1 MPDRPEVTA
10 AEIARLAGVGRA
22 AVSNWRR
29 RHPDFPK
36 PAGGTEASPTFRLD
50 QVEQWLRDQ
59 GKLAELPLL
68 ERVWRQLET
77 LRDPAGPAAAPLVT
91 AGAVLLLLHRDPA
104 ARTDLA
110 EQPDTRLATA
120 LPKALRRTAT
130 ATLGPDAPTT
140 LDLPLIAGAT
150 HLDLAR
156 LLARLT
162 TDTDPATAYEHLL
175 TRHAEANPRLQ
186 PPLPTDT
193 AALLAALAEPGPV
206 PAASAES
213 GAAPAVPGPAPAA
226 FAEHGRA
233 PAALAES
240 GSAPAALAEP
250 GAAPAEPGRVPAAS
264 AEAGSASAALAGP
277 GSVPA
282 DSAESGLAPA
292 AFAEPGRAP
301 AALAEPG
308 STPADSAESGRAPAA
323 VAEPGAA
330 SAVPGRV
337 PAVLAE
343 SGPVPAASG
352 ESGRASVALAEPG
365 PVSADPAGVGRV
377 LLDPACGTGGLLL
390 AADAVGGR
398 LGQEADPALAGVALL
413 RLALA
418 APADAPG
425 PLPLDVR
432 PGDALRAD
440 AFPGRTA
447 DAVLCRPP
455 YNERD
460 WGHDQLQYDSRWPG
474 RLVPPRGESELAW
487 VLHCLAHTR
496 PGGTAVLL
504 LPPTVASR
512 RAGRRVRAELVRSGA
527 LRAVAALPAGA
538 APPYGVPLHVWV
550 LRGPEPGDEFRHV
563 LLLDAAAD
571 GGTDRA
577 ALHDT
582 VLTAWREF
590 DAAARTGA
598 PLPADR
604 PGRARAVPALDLLD
618 DETDLTPARHLPAAP
633 AGAAPDLLAGLRERL
648 GAELARLADL
658 DTALPAVTAAADPAP
673 PQVSIGEL
681 ARSGALQV
689 HSSGQGAPARPGGRT
704 PLITDQDL
712 QTGAPPGAATDADQ
726 DTLTVRHGDVLVP
739 VLGGEGARAVH
750 PGSPYAGAAL
760 GPRLHLL
767 RPDPELL
774 DPDFLAGQLRATG
787 AGRRASSYASTTSR
801 LDIRRVELPRVPIAR
816 QRLLGAAFRR
826 IAAYETALAAAA
838 AEARTLT
845 RALTDGLA
853 SGATGPA

>member
-36 PAGGTEASPTFRLD
+36 PAGGTETSPTFRLD

-68 ERVWRQLET
+68 ERIWRQLET

-104 ARTDLA
+104 ARADLDR
-110 EQPDTRLATA
+110 EPDTRLATA
-120 LPKALRRTAT
+120 LPRALRRTAT
-130 ATLGPDAPTT
+130 AALGPDAPAT

-156 LLARLT
+156 LLAELT
-162 TDTDPATAYEHLL
+162 ADTGPEAAYGHLL
-175 TRHAEANPRLQ
+175 ARHAEANPRLQ
-186 PPLPTDT
+186 PPIPADT
-193 AALLAALAEPGPV
+193 AALLAALA
-206 PAASAES
+206 
-213 GAAPAVPGPAPAA
+213 AP
-226 FAEHGRA
+226 
-233 PAALAES
+233 
-240 GSAPAALAEP
+240 
-250 GAAPAEPGRVPAAS
+250 
-264 AEAGSASAALAGP
+264 
-277 GSVPA
+277 PA
-282 DSAESGLAPA
+282 D
-292 AFAEPGRAP
+292 
-301 AALAEPG
+301 
-308 STPADSAESGRAPAA
+308 AA
-323 VAEPGAA
+323 V
-330 SAVPGRV
+330 
-337 PAVLAE
+337 
-343 SGPVPAASG
+343 
-352 ESGRASVALAEPG
+352 
-365 PVSADPAGVGRV
+365 
-377 LLDPACGTGGLLL
+377 LDPACGTGGVLL
-390 AADAVGGR
+390 AAPGTER
-398 LGQEADPALAGVALL
+398 LGQEGDPALAGVALL

-440 AFPGRTA
+440 AFPGRAA

-460 WGHDQLQYDSRWPG
+460 WGHDQLQYDARWPG

-563 LLLDAAAD
+563 LLLDATED
-571 GGTDRA
+571 GADRA

-582 VLTAWREF
+582 VLTAWRAF
-590 DAAARTGA
+590 DAAARTGG

-604 PGRARAVPALDLLD
+604 PGRSRAVPALDLLD

-633 AGAAPDLLAGLRERL
+633 AGAAPDLLTGLRARL
-648 GAELARLADL
+648 AAELARLADL
-658 DTALPAVTAAADPAP
+658 DTALPAAAPAAPDRPAP

-681 ARSGALQV
+681 ARSGALRV

-704 PLITDQDL
+704 PLLTDQDL
-712 QTGAPPGAATDADQ
+712 QTGAPPSAATDD
-726 DTLTVRHGDVLVP
+726 DEPTVRQGDVLVP

-750 PGSPYAGAAL
+750 PGSPYLGAAL

-767 RPDPELL
+767 RPDPDLL

-801 LDIRRVELPRVPIAR
+801 LDIRRVELPRVPIER
-816 QRLLGAAFRR
+816 QRALGAAFRR
-826 IAAYETALAAAA
+826 IAAYEEALAAAA

-845 RALTDGLA
+845 RALTDTLA
-853 SGATGPA
+853 SGAGEPA

>member
-36 PAGGTEASPTFRLD
+36 PSGGTEASPAFRLD
-50 QVEQWLRDQ
+50 QVEQWLRVQ

-77 LRDPAGPAAAPLVT
+77 LRDPDGPAAAPLVT

-110 EQPDTRLATA
+110 TQPDTRLATA
-120 LPKALRRTAT
+120 LPKALRRTAA
-130 ATLGPDAPTT
+130 ATLGPDAPAT
-140 LDLPLIAGAT
+140 LALPLIAGAT

-156 LLARLT
+156 LLADLT
-162 TDTDPATAYEHLL
+162 ADTAPATAYGHLL
-175 TRHAEANPRLQ
+175 TRYAEANPRLS
-186 PPLPTDT
+186 PPIPADT
-193 AALLAALAEPGPV
+193 AALLAALARPD
-206 PAASAES
+206 
-213 GAAPAVPGPAPAA
+213 GPAPD
-226 FAEHGRA
+226 GPA
-233 PAALAES
+233 PGGGET
-240 GSAPAALAEP
+240 GGGET
-250 GAAPAEPGRVPAAS
+250 G
-264 AEAGSASAALAGP
+264 
-277 GSVPA
+277 
-282 DSAESGLAPA
+282 
-292 AFAEPGRAP
+292 
-301 AALAEPG
+301 
-308 STPADSAESGRAPAA
+308 
-323 VAEPGAA
+323 
-330 SAVPGRV
+330 
-337 PAVLAE
+337 
-343 SGPVPAASG
+343 SG
-352 ESGRASVALAEPG
+352 ETGRTV
-365 PVSADPAGVGRV
+365 
-377 LLDPACGTGGLLL
+377 LDPACGTGGVLL
-390 AADAVGGR
+390 AAAPAAR

-418 APADAPG
+418 APADTPG

-440 AFPGRTA
+440 AFAGHAA

-527 LRAVAALPAGA
+527 LRAVVALPAGA

-550 LRGPEPGDEFRHV
+550 LRGPQPGDEFRHV
-563 LLLDAAAD
+563 LLLDAATGAD
-571 GGTDRA
+571 EDRA
-577 ALHDT
+577 GLPAA
-582 VLTAWREF
+582 VLAAWREF
-590 DAAARTGA
+590 DTAARTGA

-604 PGRARAVPALDLLD
+604 PGRSRAVPALDLLD

-633 AGAAPDLLAGLRERL
+633 AAAAPDLLTALRGRL

-658 DTALPAVTAAADPAP
+658 DTALPAVAPAATAGP

-704 PLITDQDL
+704 PLLTDQDL
-712 QTGAPPGAATDADQ
+712 QNGTPPSAATDAADA
-726 DTLTVRHGDVLVP
+726 LTARQGDVLVP

-750 PGSPYAGAAL
+750 PGGPWDGAAL

-767 RPDPELL
+767 RPDPDLL

-801 LDIRRVELPRVPIAR
+801 LDIRRVELPRLPIER
-816 QRLLGAAFRR
+816 QRRLGEAFRR
-826 IAAYETALAAAA
+826 IAGYEDALAAAT
-838 AEARTLT
+838 AEARALT
-845 RALTDGLA
+845 RALTDTLA
-853 SGATGPA
+853 SGTAEPA

>member
-68 ERVWRQLET
+68 EQVWRQLET

-120 LPKALRRTAT
+120 LPKALRRTAA
-130 ATLGPDAPTT
+130 ATLGPDAPAT

-162 TDTDPATAYEHLL
+162 ADTDPATAYGHLL

-186 PPLPTDT
+186 PPLPADT
-193 AALLAALAEPGPV
+193 ATLLT
-206 PAASAES
+206 
-213 GAAPAVPGPAPAA
+213 
-226 FAEHGRA
+226 
-233 PAALAES
+233 
-240 GSAPAALAEP
+240 ALAEP
-250 GAAPAEPGRVPAAS
+250 GAAPA
-264 AEAGSASAALAGP
+264 
-277 GSVPA
+277 
-282 DSAESGLAPA
+282 
-292 AFAEPGRAP
+292 
-301 AALAEPG
+301 ALAEPDP
-308 STPADSAESGRAPAA
+308 TA
-323 VAEPGAA
+323 
-330 SAVPGRV
+330 PGR
-337 PAVLAE
+337 P
-343 SGPVPAASG
+343 
-352 ESGRASVALAEPG
+352 GR
-365 PVSADPAGVGRV
+365 DRV

-390 AADAVGGR
+390 AADAAATTAR

-704 PLITDQDL
+704 PLLTDQDL
-712 QTGAPPGAATDADQ
+712 QAGAPPGAATDADH
-726 DTLTVRHGDVLVP
+726 DVLTVRHGDVLVP
-739 VLGGEGARAVH
+739 VLGGEGALAVQD
-750 PGSPYAGAAL
+750 GSPYAGAAL

-826 IAAYETALAAAA
+826 IAAYETALAEAA
-838 AEARTLT
+838 AEARTLA

-853 SGATGPA
+853 SGATDPA

>member
-36 PAGGTEASPTFRLD
+36 PAGGTEASPTFHLD

-110 EQPDTRLATA
+110 DQPDTRLATA

-130 ATLGPDAPTT
+130 ATLGPDAPAA

-162 TDTDPATAYEHLL
+162 ADTDPATAYEHLL

-186 PPLPTDT
+186 PPLPADT
-193 AALLAALAEPGPV
+193 AALLAALAEPGPA
-206 PAASAES
+206 PADRS
-213 GAAPAVPGPAPAA
+213 GADR
-226 FAEHGRA
+226 E
-233 PAALAES
+233 
-240 GSAPAALAEP
+240 
-250 GAAPAEPGRVPAAS
+250 
-264 AEAGSASAALAGP
+264 
-277 GSVPA
+277 
-282 DSAESGLAPA
+282 
-292 AFAEPGRAP
+292 
-301 AALAEPG
+301 
-308 STPADSAESGRAPAA
+308 
-323 VAEPGAA
+323 
-330 SAVPGRV
+330 
-337 PAVLAE
+337 
-343 SGPVPAASG
+343 
-352 ESGRASVALAEPG
+352 
-365 PVSADPAGVGRV
+365 RV

-390 AADAVGGR
+390 AADAAATR
-398 LGQEADPALAGVALL
+398 LGQESDPALAGVALL

-418 APADAPG
+418 APAGTPG

-447 DAVLCRPP
+447 DTVLCRPP

-577 ALHDT
+577 ALPDT

-590 DAAARTGA
+590 DAAARTGG

-704 PLITDQDL
+704 PLLTDQDL
-712 QTGAPPGAATDADQ
+712 QTGAPPGAATDADR

-767 RPDPELL
+767 RPDPEQL

-826 IAAYETALAAAA
+826 IAAYEAALAAAA

-853 SGATGPA
+853 SGATDPA

>member
-36 PAGGTEASPTFRLD
+36 PAGGTETSPTFRLD
-50 QVEQWLRDQ
+50 QVEQWLREQ

-104 ARTDLA
+104 ARADLDR
-110 EQPDTRLATA
+110 QPDTRLATA
-120 LPKALRRTAT
+120 LPKALRRTAA
-130 ATLGPDAPTT
+130 ATLGPDAPAA

-156 LLARLT
+156 LLARLAA
-162 TDTDPATAYEHLL
+162 DTAPDAAYGQLL
-175 TRHAEANPRLQ
+175 ARYAEANPRLQ
-186 PPLPTDT
+186 PPLPADT
-193 AALLAALAEPGPV
+193 AALLAALALPDDPE
-206 PAASAES
+206 
-213 GAAPAVPGPAPAA
+213 
-226 FAEHGRA
+226 
-233 PAALAES
+233 
-240 GSAPAALAEP
+240 
-250 GAAPAEPGRVPAAS
+250 
-264 AEAGSASAALAGP
+264 
-277 GSVPA
+277 
-282 DSAESGLAPA
+282 
-292 AFAEPGRAP
+292 
-301 AALAEPG
+301 
-308 STPADSAESGRAPAA
+308 
-323 VAEPGAA
+323 
-330 SAVPGRV
+330 
-337 PAVLAE
+337 
-343 SGPVPAASG
+343 
-352 ESGRASVALAEPG
+352 
-365 PVSADPAGVGRV
+365 PAGRT
-377 LLDPACGTGGLLL
+377 LLDPACGTGGTLL
-390 AADAVGGR
+390 AAPGTER
-398 LGQEADPALAGVALL
+398 LGQEGDPALAGVALL

-432 PGDALRAD
+432 AGDALRAD

-447 DAVLCRPP
+447 DAVVCRPP

-512 RAGRRVRAELVRSGA
+512 RAGRRVRAELVRTGA
-527 LRAVAALPAGA
+527 LRAVAALPAGT
-538 APPYGVPLHVWV
+538 APPYGVPLHLWV
-550 LRGPEPGDEFRHV
+550 LRGPRPGDEFRHV

-571 GGTDRA
+571 GGTGRTSPADA
-577 ALHDT
+577 
-582 VLTAWREF
+582 VLAAWREF
-590 DAAARTGA
+590 DTAARTGA

-604 PGRARAVPALDLLD
+604 PGRSRAVPAIDLLD

-633 AGAAPDLLAGLRERL
+633 AEAAPDLLAGLRERL
-648 GAELARLADL
+648 TAELARLADL
-658 DTALPAVTAAADPAP
+658 DTALPAVTAAATPAP

-681 ARSGALQV
+681 ARAGALEV

-704 PLITDQDL
+704 PLLTDQDL
-712 QTGAPPGAATDADQ
+712 QAAAPPSAATDAE

-739 VLGGEGARAVH
+739 ALGDEGARAVH

-767 RPDPELL
+767 RPDPDLL

-787 AGRRASSYASTTSR
+787 AGRRASSYASTTTR
-801 LDIRRVELPRVPIAR
+801 LDIRRVELPRVPVER
-816 QRLLGAAFRR
+816 QRRLGAAFRR
-826 IAAYETALAAAA
+826 IAAYESALAAAA

-845 RALTDGLA
+845 RALTDTLA
-853 SGATGPA
+853 AGATEPA